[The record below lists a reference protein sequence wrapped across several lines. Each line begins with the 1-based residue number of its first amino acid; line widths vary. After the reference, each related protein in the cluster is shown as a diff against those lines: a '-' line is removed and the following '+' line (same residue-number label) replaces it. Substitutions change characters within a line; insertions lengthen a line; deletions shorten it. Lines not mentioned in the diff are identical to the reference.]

1 MSNIYKEL
9 IMTHSKQSVETFS
22 TALTRGWTWL
32 LGLGI
37 LFVILGTIGLGMVVG
52 LTLVSVLF
60 LGVILLI
67 AGLSQ
72 IIDVFR
78 SKQWK
83 GATWHALIA
92 ILYLIAG
99 AAIIYDPFLASTI
112 ITALIAWILIVIG
125 TTRLMMAFSLRQS
138 AGWGW
143 LLFAGLTA
151 IILGILILLQWPYS
165 GLWVLG
171 LFIAI
176 ELLVNGWTYI
186 FIAIAMRSSVNS

>member
-1 MSNIYKEL
+1 MA
-9 IMTHSKQSVETFS
+9 HSKKVVEPFS
-22 TALTRGWTWL
+22 TEMHRGWKWL
-32 LGLGI
+32 LALGI
-37 LFVILGTIGLGMVVG
+37 LFVLLGTIGLGTVVG
-52 LTLVSVLF
+52 LTLASIML
-60 LGVILLI
+60 LGVLLLV
-67 AGLSQ
+67 AGVIQ
-72 IIDVFR
+72 IVDVFK

-83 GATWHALIA
+83 AVAWHAVIA

-99 AAIIYDPFLASTI
+99 VIIIYDPILASTI

-125 TTRLMMAFSLRQS
+125 MARMIMAFTLRPG

-143 LLFAGLTA
+143 LLLAGLTA
-151 IILGILILLQWPYS
+151 IVLGVLILLQWPYS

-186 FIAIAMRSSVNS
+186 FIAIALSRAG